1 MDWSNNK
8 PPWMINPTFYPTANC
23 GFSPYESPLA
33 NCAMSPEEIIECLER
48 DNERLKEQLQTPF
61 CGGPYTGYSPYP
73 PCYSPYD
80 EAKAEKERLERE
92 FGVEIVAFQEE
103 GE

>member
-1 MDWSNNK
+1 MDGSNNK
-8 PPWMINPTFYPTANC
+8 SPYYNISEEFLSANC
-23 GFSPYESPLA
+23 GFSPYESPFA

-48 DNERLKEQLQTPF
+48 DNERLKEQLYTPF
-61 CGGPYTGYSPYP
+61 CGGPYP
-73 PCYSPYD
+73 PCYSPYE